1 MIVNNPSQ
9 PYFEKV
15 AGEWDSLRTGY
26 FTEAV
31 RDVAIAK
38 AWLHPSMKV
47 ADVGSGTGFMAT
59 GLAPLVSQVT
69 ALDGSPAMLEVA
81 RSKLAAFENVEYQVA
96 DGQSLPLPD
105 ASQDAAFANMYL
117 HHAPDPQAAI
127 REMVRILR
135 PGGRLVIT
143 DLDAHEHAWMKE
155 EMADLWLGFDRAEL
169 RKWFEEAGLV
179 NVIIDD
185 TDQTCQSERQ
195 TSINIFV
202 ATGTKRIVARD
213 SVQASYAARA
223 TESDCGCDSDC
234 CQDGTRSTDC
244 GCGSGCCS
252 PGSISLEDVGTV
264 NWDGGYTAAE
274 MSDVPAEAAGF
285 SLGCGNPVAMAG
297 LKQGE
302 VVLDIGSGG
311 GLDSFLA
318 ARQVGPTGFVYG
330 IDMTP
335 AMLQRARKAAKKGGF
350 ENVKFR
356 HGYAENLPVKDG
368 EIDVILSNCV
378 INLTEDKAKV
388 FAEAYRVLKPGGR
401 LEVNDMVFGGSIPP
415 AARLSANGWSE
426 CISGAL
432 PEGEYLDLVK
442 QAGFTDVQ
450 VRRSTS
456 AGSSTG
462 VPVYSVQVSAQKT
475 Q

>member
-1 MIVNNPSQ
+1 MIINNPSQ

-26 FTEAV
+26 FTEVV
-31 RDVAIAK
+31 REVAIAK
-38 AWLHPSMKV
+38 AWLHPSMQV
-47 ADVGSGTGFMAT
+47 ADVGAGTGFMAA
-59 GLAPLVSQVT
+59 GLAPVASKVIV
-69 ALDGSPAMLEVA
+69 LDGSPAMLEVA
-81 RSKLAAFENVEYQVA
+81 RKNLASYSNVEYQVA
-96 DGQSLPLPD
+96 DGQSLPVPD
-105 ASQDAAFANMYL
+105 ASLDAAFANMYL
-117 HHAPDPQAAI
+117 HHAPDPAAAI

-143 DLDAHEHAWMKE
+143 DLDVHDQEWMKE
-155 EMADLWLGFDRAEL
+155 EMSDVWLGFDRAEL

-179 NVIIDD
+179 NIIIDD
-185 TDQTCQSERQ
+185 TEQTCQSERQ
-195 TSINIFV
+195 TAINIFV
-202 ATGTKRIVARD
+202 ATGTRRIVARD

-223 TESDCGCDSDC
+223 TEGDCGCSSDCCEDSNSDSDCGCS
-234 CQDGTRSTDC
+234 S
-244 GCGSGCCS
+244 SCCS
-252 PGSISLEDVGTV
+252 PGTISLEEVGTIH
-264 NWDGGYTAAE
+264 WDGGYSPSETA
-274 MSDVPAEAAGF
+274 DVPADAAGF

-297 LKQGE
+297 LKDGE

-311 GLDSFLA
+311 GLDAFLA
-318 ARQVGPTGFVYG
+318 AKRVGPTGFVYG

-356 HGYAENLPVKDG
+356 HGYAEKLPVKDG

-415 AARLSANGWSE
+415 AARLSTGGWAE

-432 PEGEYLDLVK
+432 PEGEYVDLVK

-456 AGSSTG
+456 GGSSTG
-462 VPVYSVQVSAQKT
+462 VPVYSVQVSALKVQ
-475 Q
+475 